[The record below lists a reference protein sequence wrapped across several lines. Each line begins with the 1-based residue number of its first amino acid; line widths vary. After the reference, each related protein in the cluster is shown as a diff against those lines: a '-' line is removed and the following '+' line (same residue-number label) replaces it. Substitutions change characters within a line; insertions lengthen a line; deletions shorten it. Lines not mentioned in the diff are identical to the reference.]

1 MVGPEARLQTTGNK
15 EMPMRSYEESCA
27 LIDRIVG
34 RCIREAEFAP
44 FVLSDPEAALKDYDL
59 NEDELDDFRALRA
72 GHQKEAG
79 EGWAAIRE
87 RIRALSNTI
96 QPEET

>member
-1 MVGPEARLQTTGNK
+1 
-15 EMPMRSYEESCA
+15 MRSYEESCE

-34 RCIREAEFAP
+34 RCVREAQFAS

-72 GHQKEAG
+72 GHQSEAE
-79 EGWAAIRE
+79 EGWEAIRE
-87 RIRALSNTI
+87 RMAALQART
-96 QPEET
+96 